1 MRIGL
6 FTDTY
11 PPYINGVSTS
21 VEMLKNALEKLG
33 HTVYVVTINDSAIKY
48 HYDEKKHILRM
59 PGIPIGIYD
68 YRLSQIYPLKAI
80 NRIKDWKLDIIHSN
94 TEFSIGI
101 FARLFAKQFHIPLVH
116 TYHTWYEDYVYY
128 LTKGHFDK
136 SSKKVIEHLTKFYCE
151 TTATE
156 LIVPTKKICNLFKN
170 KYKFEKNIN
179 IIPTGIEIERFY
191 KEKIDKEELIRMKRL
206 YKINK
211 KDFIIIFVGRLAE
224 EKNIKYILDVQKEL
238 CSKYK
243 NIKMI
248 IVGDGPNKEE
258 YENYT
263 KDIKIEDNIIFTGRA
278 AWEDMPTYYHMADVF
293 ITASKSETQGLTVIE
308 SMASS
313 IVPCCIQ
320 DESFTETVVDDFN
333 GILFNTK
340 EEAVNKIIE
349 IYLDEKKRIQLSN
362 QARISSEQCSSKYFA
377 TSVLDVYKRAINEKK
392 KNSKNI
398 ILNLINRIKGE

>member
-48 HYDEKKHILRM
+48 RYDEEKHILRM
-59 PGIPIGIYD
+59 PGIRIGIYD

-80 NRIKDWKLDIIHSN
+80 NRIKEWKLDVIHSN

-136 SSKKVIEHLTKFYCE
+136 SSKKVIEYLTKFYCE

-179 IIPTGIEIERFY
+179 IIPTGIEIERFFN
-191 KEKIDKEELIRMKRL
+191 EEIDKDELIRMRRL
-206 YKINK
+206 YNINK

-224 EKNIKYILDVQKEL
+224 EKNIKYILDIEKEL
-238 CSKYK
+238 KEKHK
-243 NIKMI
+243 NIKML
-248 IVGDGPNKEE
+248 IVGDGPAKEE
-258 YENYT
+258 YENYV
-263 KDIKIEDNIIFTGRA
+263 KELNIEDNVIFTGRA
-278 AWEDMPTYYHMADVF
+278 AWEDMPTYYHMADIF
-293 ITASKSETQGLTVIE
+293 ITASLSETQGLTVVE
-308 SMASS
+308 AMASS
-313 IVPCCIQ
+313 LTPCCIE
-320 DESFTETVVDDFN
+320 DDAFTETVIDNFN
-333 GILFNTK
+333 GIIFKTK
-340 EEAVNKIIE
+340 EEAVEKIIKM
-349 IYLDEKKRIQLSN
+349 YKDDKKRNMLSK
-362 QARISSEQCSSKYFA
+362 QARISAEQCSSKYFA
-377 TSVLDVYKRAINEKK
+377 SSALDVYKRAIREKK
-392 KNSKNI
+392 KKSRNI
-398 ILNLINRIKGE
+398 ILNIINKIKGE